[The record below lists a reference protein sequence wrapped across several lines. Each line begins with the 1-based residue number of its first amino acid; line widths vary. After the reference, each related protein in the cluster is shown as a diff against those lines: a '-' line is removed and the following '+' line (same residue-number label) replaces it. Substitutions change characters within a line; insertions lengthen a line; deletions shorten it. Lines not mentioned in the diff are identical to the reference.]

1 MFNPTPTTPTAVAQK
16 NIELNHLTSVWG
28 SEPRPGEA
36 TYTVGKSGKRTM
48 KRPSIQA
55 LRLPFGTPNN
65 QRSVAATLA
74 PLVEGDE
81 EASAAPSLKRSSSQ
95 SSSGQAG
102 ENKQGEN
109 GGGSAPPSG
118 PCACLV
124 PKPVKFGMWDGVFAR
139 CLLNIFGV
147 IMFLRV
153 PWLVAVA
160 GFWETILIMVISVG
174 ITTITSLSLSAIC
187 TNGEIKGGGAYYL
200 ISRALGAEFGGAIG
214 VMFYIGNAVGVA
226 MYHIG
231 FAETVVSLLGGNGAT
246 LMVEGWDQRIIALI
260 ALGVVQLICVTSIA
274 LVVKVQLVLLA
285 VLVVAL
291 ILFVIGC
298 FTPHPDL
305 QGYGGVGGL
314 HFQQNL
320 FNDYSRSQV
329 YQIPNASSFHGCPH
343 PLDPVNKPGNWTA
356 EEILNDMDGT
366 VSFGVALGIFF
377 PAVTGIMAGANISGD
392 LKDPSSAIP
401 YGTNLSIAVSTVV
414 YFLLAFLVALVTYRS
429 VPGIY
434 VGTDCPY
441 GGSFH
446 DYLIMARISIWPPM
460 VYAGIFGATIS
471 SGIASLVGA
480 PRILQAVAEDK
491 IFPYTEFLAKT
502 LGPNKEP
509 VAGYLFTCAIA
520 VFCIIALDLNA
531 VAPLITNFFMC
542 SYALTNFACFM
553 ADVSRSPGWR
563 PTFTYYNRW
572 LSLLGAFLCVAFML
586 YLNLVMGFLS
596 IACGAGLYGLIY
608 KLSPDVNWGSASEGY
623 KYIQAHRSVL
633 NLANSKTHVKNFRP
647 SPLILIPFDMM
658 DDNDTNNELQRT
670 VRSLNGPNNEKE
682 GAVLNVQ
689 SDVTESMLL
698 LAKDLKKGH
707 GLLVVGHVL
716 VDDESVDSEEDDD
729 DQKKIGTTFYPQDDS
744 TFPSTPTDTTTD
756 DETKSLSPKRQSSAR
771 DGSVDLDT
779 TRLARATSFD
789 HGHQRHSLEN
799 LYLLST
805 KCQDQIQQYLM
816 QHSISGFANVV
827 RAPSKYVGAT
837 ALMQSTGLGK
847 LKTNTLI
854 VPFPENWHERD
865 SKLNAGF
872 VGILGDAFDNGYGVV
887 ILRSRGRAF
896 AAARDLE
903 DRPID
908 VWWNADD
915 GGLTLLLPHLI
926 GKSQAWRRHKSAMRV
941 MSSLRPEDLA
951 QSGAEIGRIQ
961 KLVEKF
967 RIGATVRHVL
977 LDGMDTPSKKEW
989 SDFHQKYNGSKIY
1002 NSSSSS
1008 SNSSILGMSKYE
1020 EKMSKERVRFGEIIR
1035 KESKGSRLIVITC
1048 PVPRRDKQRNP
1059 RYIRYYL
1066 ACLDALSVASEFG
1079 PVMMV
1084 HGNQED
1090 AMTFYS

>member
-1 MFNPTPTTPTAVAQK
+1 MFSATPNSKEQTQQK

-36 TYTVGKSGKRTM
+36 TYTVGKRGQRMM

-55 LRLPFGTPNN
+55 LRLPFGTPNM

-74 PLVEGDE
+74 PLTEIE
-81 EASAAPSLKRSSSQ
+81 EQEISTPGGLKKRSD
-95 SSSGQAG
+95 SSSSINDA
-102 ENKQGEN
+102 
-109 GGGSAPPSG
+109 SSSDVTAAVDG

-153 PWLVAVA
+153 PWLVAFA

-214 VMFYIGNAVGVA
+214 IMFYIGNAVGVA

-231 FAETVVSLLGGNGAT
+231 FAETVVSLLGGNGTT

-260 ALGVVQLICVTSIA
+260 ALAVVQLVCVTSIA

-291 ILFVIGC
+291 ILFIIGC
-298 FTPHPDL
+298 FTAHPDL
-305 QGYGGVGGL
+305 QGYAGVGGP

-320 FNDYSRSQV
+320 YNDYSRSQM
-329 YQIPNASSFHGCPH
+329 YQAPNGSSFGGCPH
-343 PLDPVNKPGNWTA
+343 PLDPTNKPGNWTA
-356 EEILNDMDGT
+356 DATLEDLDGT

-392 LKDPSSAIP
+392 LKDPSKAIP

-429 VPGIY
+429 TPGIY
-434 VGTDCPY
+434 VGENCPY

-480 PRILQAVAEDK
+480 PRILQAVAADG
-491 IFPYTEFLAKT
+491 IFPHTEFLAKT
-502 LGPNKEP
+502 VGPNKEP
-509 VAGYLFTCAIA
+509 VAGYIFTCLIA

-553 ADVSRSPGWR
+553 ADMSKSPGWR
-563 PTFTYYNRW
+563 PTFTYYNKW
-572 LSLLGAFLCVAFML
+572 LSLSGAVICVAFMM
-586 YLNLVMGFLS
+586 YLNYIMGFFS
-596 IACGAGLYGLIY
+596 IVCGAGLYMMVWYI
-608 KLSPDVNWGSASEGY
+608 SPDVNWGSASEGY
-623 KYIQAHRSVL
+623 KYVQAHRSVL
-633 NLANSKTHVKNFRP
+633 NLANTRTHVKNFRP
-647 SPLILIPFDMM
+647 SPLILIPFDME
-658 DDNDTNNELQRT
+658 DDDQNINNNASGEDLQKT
-670 VRSLNGPNNEKE
+670 VRTMNGVAKNNDDMETSLP
-682 GAVLNVQ
+682 Q
-689 SDVTESMLL
+689 SDVTESLLL

-707 GLLVVGHVL
+707 GLLVVGHVM
-716 VDDESVDSEEDDD
+716 VDEHHNN
-729 DQKKIGTTFYPQDDS
+729 DQIDIDMNAMNDMNSFPTTPSAS
-744 TFPSTPTDTTTD
+744 TE
-756 DETKSLSPKRQSSAR
+756 DETKSLASTST
-771 DGSVDLDT
+771 GSEPPPVN
-779 TRLARATSFD
+779 RRSSFD
-789 HGHQRHSLEN
+789 AGHRQPYKN

-805 KCQDQIQQYLM
+805 KCQTQIQNHLNKLN
-816 QHSISGFANVV
+816 IAGFSNVV
-827 RAPSKYVGAT
+827 RAPSEYIGAT

-847 LKTNTLI
+847 LKTNTL
-854 VPFPENWHERD
+854 VLSFPENWHERD
-865 SKLNAGF
+865 HTLNAGF

-887 ILRSRGRAF
+887 ILRSKGKSYQ
-896 AAARDLE
+896 AARDTE

-926 GKSQAWRRHKSAMRV
+926 GKSQAWRRHKSPMRV
-941 MSSLRPEDLA
+941 MSSLREEDLA
-951 QSGAEIGRIQ
+951 SSASEIGRIQ

-977 LDGMDTPSKKEW
+977 LNHMNTPGKQEW
-989 SDFHQKYNGSKIY
+989 SDFHLKYNGSEKG
-1002 NSSSSS
+1002 SGASGAGSG
-1008 SNSSILGMSKYE
+1008 SNGMSKYE
-1020 EKMSKERVRFGEIIR
+1020 EKMSKERVRFGEIIL
-1035 KESKGSRLIVITC
+1035 KESRGSRLIVITC
-1048 PVPRRDKQRNP
+1048 PVPRRDKQSNP
-1059 RYIRYYL
+1059 KYIRYYL
-1066 ACLDALSVASEFG
+1066 ACLDALSVASKHS

-1090 AMTFYS
+1090 AMTFYT